1 MRATA
6 LAAAL
11 LATAIAA
18 PLLAAPDAAARPQ
31 PCGPV
36 DHAGALHRAWVA
48 RSPAAGPGEAISAEE
63 ALCVQ
68 RALVARLR
76 THEGRPVGWKVG
88 LTSPQAQQALG
99 VSSPVVGQLLHA
111 MILPDGATLRARY
124 GARPVVE
131 ADMVAVVADDAI
143 NEARTPLEVARHLRA
158 IHPFIELA
166 DLALVE
172 GARLNGAVVTA
183 INVGARRGVLGA
195 AIPVRAD
202 EAFVAAL
209 AAMRVTL
216 SDDQGKELSAAPGAA
231 ILGHPLNAVAFLA
244 GELAR
249 RGERLRPGDMVSL
262 GSFGRPVA
270 PAAGRVFTARYEGL
284 PGGAASVGARFR

>member
-11 LATAIAA
+11 LATALAAA
-18 PLLAAPDAAARPQ
+18 PADARQAA
-31 PCGPV
+31 PCGPI
-36 DHAGALHRAWVA
+36 DHAEGLHRAWVA

-76 THEGRPVGWKVG
+76 AHEGRPVGWKVG

-99 VSSPVVGQLLHA
+99 VSSPVVGQLLHG

-131 ADMVAVVADDAI
+131 ADMVAVVADAAI
-143 NEARTPLEVARHLRA
+143 NQARTPLEVARHLRA

-166 DLALVE
+166 DLALAE

-202 EAFVAAL
+202 EGFVAAL

-216 SDDQGKELSAAPGAA
+216 SDDQGKELAAAPGAA

-249 RGERLRPGDMVSL
+249 RGESLRPGDMVSL

-284 PGGAASVGARFR
+284 PGGEARVSARFR